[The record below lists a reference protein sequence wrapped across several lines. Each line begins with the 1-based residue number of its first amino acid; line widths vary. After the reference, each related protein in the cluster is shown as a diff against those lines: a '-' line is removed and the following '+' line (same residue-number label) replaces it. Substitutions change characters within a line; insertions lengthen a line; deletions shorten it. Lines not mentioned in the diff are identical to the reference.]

1 MGEGDDTGPPE
12 GSFDDRD
19 EVPVLAPPD
28 PTDAEERTEF
38 APVTPLHT
46 AAAAEDRVAGLAD
59 RLSHLE
65 SALAS
70 VGVDADHPET
80 GGTERLM
87 ALEQRLL
94 HEVASQRRDL
104 MAAIEDRF
112 ARLEAALRD
121 GLAALRAESPEEEP
135 DEPA

>member
-1 MGEGDDTGPPE
+1 MGEGENTGPPE
-12 GSFDDRD
+12 EPLGDALD
-19 EVPVLAPPD
+19 VPVLAPPD
-28 PTDAEERTEF
+28 PADAQERTEF
-38 APVTPLHT
+38 APVTPLRT
-46 AAAAEDRVAGLAD
+46 GAAAEDRVAGLAD

-70 VGVDADHPET
+70 VGAGAGQRET
-80 GGTERLM
+80 EDTDRLV

-104 MAAIEDRF
+104 MSAIEDRF

-121 GLAALRAESPEEEP
+121 GLAELHAEPVEEQP